1 MKIRLFTLTFLL
13 IAGTALLGELTMA
26 GVMAIN
32 LQRGF
37 TDYLA
42 ANDRERFNALIGM
55 ARDEGERRGG
65 LAAFRRGD
73 FTLPQLIHAVRPGPP
88 RGRRGRPP
96 PPDDL
101 PPPPPPPPPPDAP
114 EAKFGGPRF
123 DPDRR
128 GPPPEAIERRLIIRD
143 ATDRILEGPPLP
155 RRRDKL
161 AQIVRRD
168 VVLGGE
174 VIGSVAMLPRGRPA
188 GGVDARFLTSQ
199 YQGAA
204 LLALLLLAV
213 SLLPAWLIARWGE
226 RTAREMVRATDAIAA
241 GDFAARASEAAIGEV
256 TAVAQ
261 NINRMAE
268 TLGRLETARR
278 RWLAEVSHEL
288 RTPLAAIRG
297 ELDALVDGVR
307 PLSMAAIAS
316 VQEEALSLG
325 RLVEDLHFLAMADL
339 ARPPCR
345 FESCD
350 AVALC
355 RDAAAR
361 FAVQA
366 AARGIEVSVDTEG
379 RAAFPVLW
387 DGARIEQL
395 LANALTN
402 SLRYTDVPGRVA
414 LTLSVEGAHV
424 QLLIDDSPP
433 GVPAEALA
441 QLFEP
446 LYRLD
451 EARDRARGG
460 SGLGLAVSDAIVR
473 AHGGSI
479 AAEASPLGGLRLRIK
494 LPIEA
499 RA

>member
-101 PPPPPPPPPPDAP
+101 PPPP
-114 EAKFGGPRF
+114 
-123 DPDRR
+123 RR

-174 VIGSVAMLPRGRPA
+174 VIGSVAMVPRGRPA

>member
-13 IAGTALLGELTMA
+13 IAGTGLVGELAMA
-26 GVMAIN
+26 GVMSLN

-37 TDYLA
+37 VDYLA
-42 ANDRERFNALIGM
+42 ANDRERLNAMISM
-55 ARDEGERRGG
+55 ASDEGERRGG
-65 LAAFRRGD
+65 LAAFRRGA

-88 RGRRGRPP
+88 PGRRGPPP
-96 PPDDL
+96 PPDDDR
-101 PPPPPPPPPPDAP
+101 PPPPPPD
-114 EAKFGGPRF
+114 EARNPNF

-128 GPPPEAIERRLIIRD
+128 GPPPEPIERRLIIRD
-143 ATDRILEGPPLP
+143 QTDRILEGPPLP
-155 RRRDKL
+155 RRRD
-161 AQIVRRD
+161 QIERIVRRD
-168 VVLGGE
+168 VVLDGE
-174 VIGSVAMLPRGRPA
+174 VIGSVAMLARGRPA
-188 GGVDARFLTSQ
+188 GGVEARFLTSQ
-199 YQGAA
+199 YQGAG

-213 SLLPAWLIARWGE
+213 SLLPAWLVARWGE
-226 RTAREMVRATDAIAA
+226 RTAQQMVGATDAIATGA
-241 GDFAARASEAAIGEV
+241 FDARAPEPAISEVA
-256 TAVAQ
+256 AVAR
-261 NINRMAE
+261 NINQMAA

-307 PLSMAAIAS
+307 PLSQAAIAS

-325 RLVEDLHFLAMADL
+325 RLVEDLHFIATADL

-355 RDAAAR
+355 HDAAVR
-361 FAVQA
+361 FAAQA
-366 AARGIEVSVDTEG
+366 AAAGIDLTVDTQG
-379 RAAFPVLW
+379 RAAFAVLW
-387 DGARIEQL
+387 DAARIEQL

-402 SLRYTDVPGRVA
+402 SLRYTDAPGRVA
-414 LTLSVEGAHV
+414 LALTVEGAQV

-433 GVPAEALA
+433 GVPTAALS

-446 LYRLD
+446 LYRLE
-451 EARDRARGG
+451 EARDRAHGG

-473 AHGGSI
+473 AHGGTI
-479 AAEASPLGGLRLRIK
+479 VAESSPLGGLRLRIL

>member
-13 IAGTALLGELTMA
+13 IAGTALLGELAMA
-26 GVMAIN
+26 GVMSLN

-55 ARDEGERRGG
+55 ASDEGERRGG

-73 FTLPQLIHAVRPGPP
+73 FSLPQMIHAVRPGPP
-88 RGRRGRPP
+88 PGRRGPP
-96 PPDDL
+96 PPPEDDR
-101 PPPPPPPPPPDAP
+101 PPPPPPPPDAP
-114 EAKFGGPRF
+114 AGPRF

-128 GPPPEAIERRLIIRD
+128 GPPPEAIERRLVIRD

-155 RRRDKL
+155 RRRD
-161 AQIVRRD
+161 QIERIVRRD

-174 VIGSVAMLPRGRPA
+174 VIGSVAMLARGRPP

-199 YQGAA
+199 YQGAG

-213 SLLPAWLIARWGE
+213 SLLPAWLVARWGE
-226 RTAREMVRATDAIAA
+226 RTARQMVGATDAIAT
-241 GDFAARASEAAIGEV
+241 GDFASRAPEPAIAEV
-256 TAVAQ
+256 AAVAR

-307 PLSMAAIAS
+307 PLTLAAIAS

-325 RLVEDLHFLAMADL
+325 RLVEDLHFIAMADL

-355 RDAAAR
+355 HDAVAR
-361 FAVQA
+361 FAAQA
-366 AARGIEVSVDTEG
+366 AARGIEVTLETEG

-402 SLRYTDVPGRVA
+402 SLRYTDAPGRVA
-414 LTLSVEGAHV
+414 LALSVEGTQV
-424 QLLIDDSPP
+424 RLLIDDSPP
-433 GVPAEALA
+433 GVPAEALG

-446 LYRLD
+446 LYRLE
-451 EARDRARGG
+451 EARDRAHGG

-473 AHGGSI
+473 AHGGTI
-479 AAEASPLGGLRLRIK
+479 TAEASPLGGLRLRIM